1 MDPVLLLVFDG
12 FGVSPARRDNGWAQA
27 RTPHLDG
34 YFAAWPH
41 IVLQA
46 SGTAVGL
53 PDCQF
58 GNSEVGHMT
67 LGAGRVLEQDLG
79 RIRRALDNGEVR
91 ALAAWQGL
99 AAGARRLHLLGLV
112 SDGGVHA
119 HVDHLLGILRLLHAA
134 AIEPV
139 IHMITDGRDAPPRS
153 AGRYL
158 AMVNEALQGKPGRIG
173 TVSGRYYAM
182 DRAGHWDRTRR
193 AWAAIIKGEGR
204 TAETAEDALAQ
215 AYARGETDE
224 FIAPTVVGET
234 ALARV
239 PPEERILD
247 FNFRSDRARQ
257 LVAAIGLPAFDAFNR
272 GLAGARDVTCMTQYD
287 AQFPF
292 PVLFAPDRPRRV
304 LAEVLS
310 DCGLRQ
316 FRCAETEKYPH
327 VTYFFNGG
335 RETPFAGEE
344 RAIIASPMARTYD
357 LTPEMSARAVADRTI
372 AAIASGRYA
381 FVLVNFANADMVGH
395 TAVRSAIIEAVETL
409 DRESHRII
417 EAALAK
423 GFRILLTA
431 DHGNCEEM
439 IDPLTGEPH
448 TRHTAYPVPFLL
460 AGARVPLCA
469 SGGGLADVAPTILEL
484 LGIDQP
490 SEMSG
495 RSLLR
500 GGTATKP
507 VTARPRDG

>member
-79 RIRRALDNGEVR
+79 RIRRALDSGEVR
-91 ALAAWQGL
+91 TLAAWQGL

-119 HVDHLLGILRLLHAA
+119 HVDHLLGLLRLLHAA

-158 AMVNEALQGKPGRIG
+158 AMVSEALQGQPGRIG

-193 AWAAIIKGEGR
+193 AWAAIIKGEGK

-215 AYARGETDE
+215 AYARGGNGRVHHADRGRRDR
-224 FIAPTVVGET
+224 VGVR
-234 ALARV
+234 AARGKD
-239 PPEERILD
+239 PG
-247 FNFRSDRARQ
+247 F
-257 LVAAIGLPAFDAFNR
+257 
-272 GLAGARDVTCMTQYD
+272 
-287 AQFPF
+287 QFPQRS
-292 PVLFAPDRPRRV
+292 RPPTGRGHRPAGV
-304 LAEVLS
+304 R
-310 DCGLRQ
+310 CLRSRSCRGPRYHLHDAV
-316 FRCAETEKYPH
+316 RCAIPL
-327 VTYFFNGG
+327 
-335 RETPFAGEE
+335 
-344 RAIIASPMARTYD
+344 S
-357 LTPEMSARAVADRTI
+357 RAVCPGPPAPG
-372 AAIASGRYA
+372 AGR
-381 FVLVNFANADMVGH
+381 GP
-395 TAVRSAIIEAVETL
+395 E
-409 DRESHRII
+409 
-417 EAALAK
+417 
-423 GFRILLTA
+423 
-431 DHGNCEEM
+431 
-439 IDPLTGEPH
+439 
-448 TRHTAYPVPFLL
+448 
-460 AGARVPLCA
+460 
-469 SGGGLADVAPTILEL
+469 
-484 LGIDQP
+484 
-490 SEMSG
+490 
-495 RSLLR
+495 
-500 GGTATKP
+500 
-507 VTARPRDG
+507 